1 MDRDKKRKEI
11 QVQTVFGE
19 SPDPIPE
26 RGKKPERK
34 LDPETAGLIR
44 GFILVTG
51 AFITI
56 ALLLI
61 WLKYYPT
68 TPDLPAIPS
77 TGEYERLLAADEAK
91 LNNYSWLNQRSG
103 IVRIPIK
110 EAMKIVAEEGLPA
123 RQMGEDSAAEEGV
136 DAEEGSSVEADES
149 MTGEEGLDSEP
160 PSEDAALDATATAEA
175 EETATAEAEEE
186 SGESPTPEAD
196 TPEDQ

>member
-1 MDRDKKRKEI
+1 MDIERRRRQFSI
-11 QVQTVFGE
+11 RTVFGE
-19 SPDPIPE
+19 SPDPEPQP
-26 RGKKPERK
+26 GKKQERK

-51 AFITI
+51 AFLTI

-91 LNNYSWLNQRSG
+91 LNNYSWVNQRSG

-110 EAMKIVAEEGLPA
+110 EAMSILAERGLPA
-123 RQMGEDSAAEEGV
+123 RQLDEGEGEGEAGAMTEEEPMSGEEGGDVQSSPEGEEDGASSESEGESESSESSEGAESSEGEEAEATPAAEE
-136 DAEEGSSVEADES
+136 
-149 MTGEEGLDSEP
+149 
-160 PSEDAALDATATAEA
+160 
-175 EETATAEAEEE
+175 
-186 SGESPTPEAD
+186 
-196 TPEDQ
+196 

>member
-1 MDRDKKRKEI
+1 MDKEKI
-11 QVQTVFGE
+11 QVKTVFGE
-19 SPDPIPE
+19 SPDPIIE

-51 AFITI
+51 AFLTL
-56 ALLLI
+56 ALALI

-68 TPDLPAIPS
+68 TPNLPAIPS

-110 EAMKIVAEEGLPA
+110 DAMKIIADRGLPS
-123 RQMGEDSAAEEGV
+123 RQLGDDGNTAEVPV
-136 DAEEGSSVEADES
+136 DAQTDADT
-149 MTGEEGLDSEP
+149 MLDTETETDTSTDNTDTP
-160 PSEDAALDATATAEA
+160 PDATGTD
-175 EETATAEAEEE
+175 T
-186 SGESPTPEAD
+186 D
-196 TPEDQ
+196 TPDEP

>member
-51 AFITI
+51 TFITI

-110 EAMKIVAEEGLPA
+110 EAMKIVAERGLPA
-123 RQMGEDSAAEEGV
+123 RQTVEDSAAEEGV
-136 DAEEGSSVEADES
+136 DAVEGSSVESDEY
-149 MTGEEGLDSEP
+149 MTGEEGVDNEP
-160 PSEDAALDATATAEA
+160 PPEDAALDATAEAEA
-175 EETATAEAEEE
+175 EATAEAEDEAD
-186 SGESPTPEAD
+186 ESPTPESA